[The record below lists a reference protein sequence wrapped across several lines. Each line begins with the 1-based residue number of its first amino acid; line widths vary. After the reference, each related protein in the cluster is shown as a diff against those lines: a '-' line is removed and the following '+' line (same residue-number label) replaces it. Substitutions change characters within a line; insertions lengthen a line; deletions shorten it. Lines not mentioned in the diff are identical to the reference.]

1 MSFKT
6 DNRTNGGRFEQEL
19 AGYLYGAGFW
29 VHVLQQNKAGQ
40 PADIIAAWRQYTTLI
55 DCKVI
60 SNDRGF
66 PLRRVE
72 ENQRYA
78 MARFSASTGYM
89 CWFAMKLPDDDDSVY
104 MISNMEIKRRIRD
117 GEKTISEEDI
127 RKAYTLKDW
136 ICEVQER
143 YDTLDEIDEW
153 KV

>member
-1 MSFKT
+1 MNPKT

-19 AGYLYGAGFW
+19 AVDLYSAGFW

-40 PADIIAAWRQYTTLI
+40 PADIIAVWRQYTTLI

-60 SNDRGF
+60 SDDRGF

-78 MARFSASTGYM
+78 MARFSACTGYM
-89 CWFAMKLPDDDDSVY
+89 CWFAMKLPDGNVY
-104 MISNMEIKRRIRD
+104 MIPNMEIYRRIRD

-127 RKAYTLKDW
+127 RKAYTLKEW
-136 ICEVQER
+136 RCEVKER